1 MSVNYDISNLYQFL
15 TQTPE
20 GGLRKMLVDGKPMT
34 EVHFNMM
41 MKVIKHGDEK
51 EFTKFCESGA
61 FPPIRLTPKEQ
72 PLKET
77 FWNDCLK
84 TFGARGLLQPAGT
97 PKVTAAA

>member
-1 MSVNYDISNLYQFL
+1 MSVSFDIQNLYQFL

-41 MKVIKHGDEK
+41 MKVIKHGGEQ
-51 EFTKFCESGA
+51 EFINFCETGA
-61 FPPIRLTPKEQ
+61 FPPVRLSPKEQ

-84 TFGARGLLQPAGT
+84 TFKDRGLLQPGGT
-97 PKVTAAA
+97 AKAA

>member
-1 MSVNYDISNLYQFL
+1 MSAEFDIENLYQFL

-34 EVHFNMM
+34 EVHFNIM
-41 MKVIKHGDEK
+41 MKVVKHGPLE
-51 EFTKFCESGA
+51 EFVQFCEAGT
-61 FPPIRLTPKEQ
+61 FPPVRLSPKEH

-84 TFGARGLLQPAGT
+84 TFANRGLLQPKGAT
-97 PKVTAAA
+97 KAA

>member
-1 MSVNYDISNLYQFL
+1 MSVNFDIPNLYQFL

-41 MKVIKHGDEK
+41 MKVIRHGAEAD
-51 EFTKFCESGA
+51 FVKFCESGT
-61 FPPIRLTPKEQ
+61 FPPVRLNPKESA
-72 PLKET
+72 LKET

-84 TFGARGLLQPAGT
+84 TFGARGLLQPGGST
-97 PKVTAAA
+97 KAA

>member
-1 MSVNYDISNLYQFL
+1 MAVNFDISNLYNFL

-34 EVHFNMM
+34 EVHFNLM
-41 MKVIKHGDEK
+41 MKIVRHGVESD
-51 EFTKFCESGA
+51 FVKFCEDGT
-61 FPPIRLTPKEQ
+61 FPPIRVTPKEH

-84 TFGARGLLQPAGT
+84 TFGARGLLQPGGST
-97 PKVTAAA
+97 KVA